1 MLDRGRE
8 RRVAAAPDLEQPP
21 LQLLQLGVD
30 RRVEGTL
37 DPAGDYA
44 RSLGSGYGL
53 FVGFGVGVGGG
64 VRPDGEGLPG
74 LPDGGVVPRE

>member
-21 LQLLQLGVD
+21 LQLLQLGID

-37 DPAGDYA
+37 DPARDHA
-44 RSLGSGYGL
+44 RSLGSVYGF
-53 FVGFGVGVGGG
+53 FVVVGLGVGVGAG
-64 VRPDGEGLPG
+64 VRPDGDGLPG
-74 LPDGGVVPRE
+74 LPDGVARE